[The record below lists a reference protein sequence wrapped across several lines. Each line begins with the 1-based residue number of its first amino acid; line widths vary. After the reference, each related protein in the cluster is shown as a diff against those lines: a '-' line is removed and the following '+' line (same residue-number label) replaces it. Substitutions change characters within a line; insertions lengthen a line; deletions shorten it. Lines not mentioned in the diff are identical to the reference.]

1 MRRHILLLSLII
13 LTACSNASDFET
25 GEIKAIKNFR
35 DTLLAS
41 KTPSRILDTRNVV
54 TREKIDGAKIPVL
67 FIELENG
74 QNGTLTPYP
83 GHGVGETWLGADGA
97 TVPRRRLRPR
107 PVQPRGEADA
117 RRAQRGRRER
127 DDPVRVARCSP

>member
-54 TREKIDGAKIPVL
+54 TTKKLMAPNTRSFYRIGKWTR
-67 FIELENG
+67 
-74 QNGTLTPYP
+74 TLTLIQATAWER
-83 GHGVGETWLGADGA
+83 HGLGRMA
-97 TVPRRRLRPR
+97 
-107 PVQPRGEADA
+107 QP
-117 RRAQRGRRER
+117 
-127 DDPVRVARCSP
+127 